1 MTEIHDNVFA
11 LQDRNV
17 FVYLIKSG
25 EEGLVIDSGFDET
38 ARMLVSQLESVGV
51 RRVVRVVLT
60 HGHGDHY
67 EGAPELK
74 RVFGADIGIHPADA
88 RLIAESGDYV
98 LMRELSEIY
107 PGLFSVPE
115 RHAVLGVVPSMLRE
129 GERVGVGS
137 RKVRVLH
144 TPGHSDGC
152 ACFLDEEHGLLYS
165 GDAVSGDFVH
175 FYCKPQ
181 TVDASLARLEG
192 ETFEHLIMAHP
203 YPPEN
208 ANLLSGA
215 RARSYLARS
224 REACASAMA
233 RVADRLREDPAI
245 GPQKLAEELKGPTL
259 ISVIK
264 MMESAR
270 DPAGTPARAPPAS
283 PTR

>member
-1 MTEIHDNVFA
+1 VKEISHGVFM
-11 LQDRNV
+11 LLDRNV

-25 EEGLVIDSGFDET
+25 EEGLVIDAGFDET

-51 RRVVRVVLT
+51 RRVARVLLT

-74 RVFGADIGIHPADA
+74 RVYGADIGIHPADA

-98 LMRELSEIY
+98 LMRELSETY

-115 RHAVLGVVPSMLRE
+115 KHAVLGVVPSMLRD
-129 GERVGVGS
+129 GEHIRVGS
-137 RKVRVLH
+137 RSLRVLH

-152 ACFLDEEHGLLYS
+152 ACFLDEEHGLLFS

-175 FYCKPQ
+175 FYGKPQ

-192 ETFEHLIMAHP
+192 ETFGHLLMAHP

-208 ANLLSGA
+208 ANLLSGS
-215 RARSYLARS
+215 RARSFLARS
-224 REACASAMA
+224 REACVSAMA
-233 RVADRLREDPAI
+233 RVTDRLRGDPAI

-270 DPAGTPARAPPAS
+270 DPAGTPERGLPSS
-283 PTR
+283 PTK